1 MLNRISISFS
11 VFFFVFLSGI
21 HYANTMT
28 PPSSLVIEP
37 SRVEIGLTYGGKKIS
52 INGKIPSDQEC
63 LVKITGGD
71 QALHLKEKGKV
82 WGFLWMNVKDI
93 SYEDVPILYFIRSS
107 KALDTLSSA
116 GTRQR
121 LLIGYD
127 ALKTKIAPDR
137 HSDENQLFG
146 EMIKLKEQEGLFSI
160 KENSVQRTPAGH
172 GMDKIAADIDFPPKA
187 AVGEYSVEL
196 LSFKNGE
203 SSVIGTGAI
212 KLERSQSVRLLSSMA
227 LNNGLLYGCIAVFI
241 ALVSGLLT
249 GIIFGMGGKGH

>member
-1 MLNRISISFS
+1 MLNRIIISLG

-21 HYANTMT
+21 NYAETMT
-28 PPSSLVIEP
+28 SPSSLVIEP
-37 SRVEIGLTYGGKKIS
+37 SRIEIGLTYGGEKLS
-52 INGKIPSDQEC
+52 IKGEVPSGQEC
-63 LVKITGGD
+63 LIRITGGE
-71 QALHLKEKGKV
+71 QALHLKKKGKV

-93 SYEDVPILYFIRSS
+93 SYADVPILYFIRSS
-107 KALDTLSSA
+107 KALDALSSPE
-116 GTRQR
+116 TRQR

-127 ALKTKIAPDR
+127 ALKSKIAPDQ

-146 EMIKLKEQEGLFSI
+146 EMIKLREHEGLFSI
-160 KENSVQRTPAGH
+160 KENSIQRTPTDH
-172 GMDKIAADIDFPPKA
+172 GMDKISTDIDFPPKA

-196 LSFKNGE
+196 LSFKDGTP
-203 SSVIGTGAI
+203 SVIGTDSI
-212 KLERSQSVRLLSSMA
+212 KLERSKAVRLLSSMA